1 MLLVS
6 IKILHRESKEVFR
19 EAKGII
25 KGMKIALEVKKK
37 LEDRRGKHA
46 RIRNSRDRTNI
57 QTPNNRP

>member
-1 MLLVS
+1 MLRVS

-37 LEDRRGKHA
+37 LEDRRKDS
-46 RIRNSRDRTNI
+46 I
-57 QTPNNRP
+57 PLNRPERRKKTG